1 MGNAKANTAT
11 PNPETPTRFSTPS
24 THDHDE
30 TLHYPTRS
38 PWSFRITNR
47 CLPAKKTDH
56 LRLLARTFQQS
67 VLEVSILTMNGPN
80 TNHVQATFR
89 LELQHFCGCSPLL
102 IPLAN
107 YAAPNITRSNRANR
121 VTARGSPASQSATRI
136 RFNAEAIAKCC
147 KQVFA
152 KPTYL
157 ERRNSNAR
165 TPTEMLPS
173 IPALF
178 AYSNLNASVSSRAR
192 AATSAS

>member
-1 MGNAKANTAT
+1 MTYARGLFCFEGKIAFESGSSCSRGVDSVAGCSFEFDHSVCVSSVPKAKFVN
-11 PNPETPTRFSTPS
+11 
-24 THDHDE
+24 
-30 TLHYPTRS
+30 
-38 PWSFRITNR
+38 
-47 CLPAKKTDH
+47 
-56 LRLLARTFQQS
+56 
-67 VLEVSILTMNGPN
+67 
-80 TNHVQATFR
+80 
-89 LELQHFCGCSPLL
+89 FCGCSPLL

-121 VTARGSPASQSATRI
+121 VIARGSPASQSATRI